1 MVQTSVKPITFE
13 EFLELPETK
22 PASEYIDG
30 KIIQKP
36 MPKGRHSII
45 QTELSAAINANLEES
60 KAVAT
65 GFHRAEMYLWRGRSI
80 VPDIAVFETPRIPK
94 TESGEINDIFSIA
107 PDWTIEILSPEQ
119 RPTKVLKNIAH
130 CLLYGTQMGWLI
142 DPDERSILVC
152 QPGQSLIVLDETDQA
167 LPVPQFASALQL
179 TLGTVFDWLRSN

>member
-1 MVQTSVKPITFE
+1 MVQASVKPVTLE
-13 EFLELPETK
+13 AFLELAETK
-22 PASEYIDG
+22 PASEYIDR

-36 MPKGRHSII
+36 ISKGRHSIL
-45 QTELSAAINANLEES
+45 QSELVAAINANLR
-60 KAVAT
+60 KAGVAT
-65 GFHRAEMYLWRGRSI
+65 GFTELRCTFAGRSI

-94 TESGEINDIFSIA
+94 TESGEINDIFSTA

-130 CLLYGTQMGWLI
+130 CLLHGTQMGWLI

>member
-1 MVQTSVKPITFE
+1 MVQTSVKPVTLE
-13 EFLELPETK
+13 AFLELPETK

-36 MPKGRHSII
+36 MPKGRHSIL
-45 QTELSAAINANLEES
+45 QSELVAVINANLR
-60 KAVAT
+60 KAGVAT
-65 GFHRAEMYLWRGRSI
+65 GFTELRCTFAGRSI

-107 PDWTIEILSPEQ
+107 PDWIIEILSPEQ

-130 CLLYGTQMGWLI
+130 CLLHGTQMGWLI

-152 QPGQSLIVLDETDQA
+152 QPGQSLIVLDETDLA

-179 TLGTVFDWLRSN
+179 TLSTVFDWLRSD